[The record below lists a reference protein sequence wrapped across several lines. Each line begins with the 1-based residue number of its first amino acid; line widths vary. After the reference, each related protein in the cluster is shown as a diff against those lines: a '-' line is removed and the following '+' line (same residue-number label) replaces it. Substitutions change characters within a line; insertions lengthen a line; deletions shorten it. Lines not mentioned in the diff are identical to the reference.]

1 MNLVN
6 ALLNAVDSDNT
17 AVNPVFNVNPNINCG
32 SDSISASANTSCSNE
47 NIIEKTDSE
56 KKELVLKNDVKMP
69 PRTKIREALKK
80 VSNFSEA
87 EISILYWSSLYKAY
101 SLIVRYEQ
109 KGVEDE
115 FRSYD
120 WFQNAMKSFAS
131 PADMKSES
139 NSTYDF
145 KQYPKKSYKQN
156 LTKDQLSEI
165 KEQIKIQKKIAKE
178 KNKGDKKSYLE
189 IKKCF
194 KEIKKQIKIGGVTF
208 QIFCDFMTD
217 ISVGNFEAVERAI
230 VKN

>member
-6 ALLNAVDSDNT
+6 ALLNAVDSEN
-17 AVNPVFNVNPNINCG
+17 ANSNSVFNVKPNINCNSENHSG
-32 SDSISASANTSCSNE
+32 AAVNSCSNQ
-47 NIIEKTDSE
+47 NIIEKNDSE

-80 VSNFSEA
+80 VSNFSEE

-109 KGVEDE
+109 KGVEEE

-120 WFQNAMKSFAS
+120 WFQNAMKSINPQETVKSAS
-131 PADMKSES
+131 NFSFD
-139 NSTYDF
+139 Y
-145 KQYPKKSYKQN
+145 KQYPKKTYKQN
-156 LTKDQLSEI
+156 LTKEQLTEI

-178 KNKGDKKSYLE
+178 KNKDDRQSYLE

-208 QIFCDFMTD
+208 QKFCDFMTD
-217 ISVGNFEAVERAI
+217 ISVGNFKSVASAI
-230 VKN
+230 IKN